1 MIRKSNVALAA
12 GLILVTG
19 CALLARHSWST
30 YNDNL
35 KVKLQV
41 SNDEITKLEKEI
53 KVLKADAMAKDEKIN
68 ELESQPK

>member
-1 MIRKSNVALAA
+1 MI
-12 GLILVTG
+12 
-19 CALLARHSWST
+19 
-30 YNDNL
+30 

-53 KVLKADAMAKDEKIN
+53 KVLKADAMAKDEQIN